1 MKRKLLSVL
10 IANLFAASAAVA
22 AEGDFQLSGS
32 IGLGV
37 RGISETSG
45 DRYKLNEYRD
55 LNQDGVISEI
65 DVKGRGGKY
74 HLDMFGE
81 NLGLDDQYIDLKG
94 GQYGVFKYR
103 LYDNKLRHNLTFGA
117 ITPYTGVGS
126 DTLRGV
132 VPFPNTNLATF
143 TRFDYG
149 YKREDIG
156 GMFEF
161 SNNSP
166 WYVRTE
172 VNEVTNKGVRP
183 VGYAQGSSPGQG
195 GVELP
200 TPVDY
205 KTTNFTLEGG
215 YSSRKGH
222 ASLSWT
228 QSKFSEGVNQLNWQN
243 GYFGNAMDAAL
254 LPPSNDMTKIAAN
267 GVLKQLPMSSTLAA
281 RYTYSKVTNSFTVQ
295 TAALNGTGG
304 GITTAAAT
312 PATFNGNVK
321 YETVSL
327 SLSSSPTRAL
337 DTKAYFNWNKK
348 DNNSTPI
355 AYAAGVFAGPGAQ
368 AQVIAARAA
377 DEHNNSYR
385 KTNFGLDLGY
395 RISKQNKLSGGYDWL
410 ETKRDRADYDKSKD
424 QKVFAQLKNSA
435 LANLDVRLKYQ
446 YLQRRS
452 DFKEPFVAPTDP
464 SNGYFLYA
472 VRRYDVSSFDQNLFK
487 LILDWNPA
495 PLLDLGFETIYKD
508 NKYKDVI
515 LGRTKDDRQE
525 FFVNVSYGDPKK
537 FRMSAFGTLEYVQY
551 DATHRYVGQAT
562 CTAAVSCD
570 PAAPAVSPPPTT
582 AYTWNTKNKD
592 KSYALGVGAD
602 WPVLAKLML
611 KGSYLYSVTEGAVDF
626 TTLAAAAAANYPRNI
641 VNFDNTKSHALNLR
655 GVYSLDKQWE
665 LTGGFAYE
673 RYRYTDDATTGYSNR
688 YVDGTTTTA
697 AYLSGAYA
705 NPDYTARILYLTGKY
720 KF

>member
-1 MKRKLLSVL
+1 MKIMKRKLISVL

-32 IGLGV
+32 VGLGL
-37 RGISETSG
+37 RAINTTGA
-45 DRYKLNEYRD
+45 DLYKLNEYRD
-55 LNQDGVISEI
+55 LNNNGLISEI
-65 DVKGRGGKY
+65 DLKGRGGSY
-74 HLDMFGE
+74 YLNLLGE

-94 GQYGVFKYR
+94 GQYGIFKYQV
-103 LYDNKLRHNLTFGA
+103 YDNRLRHNLTFGA
-117 ITPYTGVGS
+117 LTPYTGVGS
-126 DTLRGV
+126 NTLTRV
-132 VPFPNTNLATF
+132 AAFPNTNLATF

-156 GMFEF
+156 GMFEL

-166 WYVRTE
+166 WYVRAD
-172 VNEVTNKGVRP
+172 VNEVTSKGVRP

-205 KTTNFTLEGG
+205 KTRNFTLEGG
-215 YSSRKGH
+215 YSSKKGH
-222 ASLSWT
+222 ASVSWM
-228 QSKFSEGVNQLNWQN
+228 QSKFSEGVSQLNWQN
-243 GYFGNAMDAAL
+243 GYFGSGWDTAL

-281 RYTYSKVTNSFTVQ
+281 RYTYSKVTNNFTVQ

-312 PATFNGNVK
+312 PATFNGDVK
-321 YETVSL
+321 NQSL
-327 SLSSSPTRAL
+327 SLALNSSPAKAL
-337 DTKAYFNWNKK
+337 DSRVYYNWNKK

-355 AYAAGVFAGPGAQ
+355 AYAAGVFSGAGTQ

-385 KTNFGLDLGY
+385 KNNFGLDLGY
-395 RISKQNKLSGGYDWL
+395 RIDKQNKLSGGYDWL
-410 ETKRDRADYDKSKD
+410 ETKRDRADYNKSKD
-424 QKVFAQLKNSA
+424 QKVYAQLKNTT
-435 LANLDVRLKYQ
+435 LNNLEVRLKYE
-446 YLQRRS
+446 YMQRRS
-452 DFKEPFVAPTDP
+452 DFQEPFVAPTDT

-472 VRRYDVSSFDQNLFK
+472 VRRYDVSSFDRDLVK
-487 LILDWNPA
+487 LALDWNPA
-495 PLLDLGFETIYKD
+495 PLLDLGFETTYKK

-515 LGRTKDDRQE
+515 LGRTMDDRQE
-525 FFVNVSYGDPKK
+525 YFVNLGYGDPGV
-537 FRMSAFGTLEYVQY
+537 FRVSAFANLEYVQY

-562 CTAAVSCD
+562 CTATVSCD
-570 PAAPAVSPPPTT
+570 PAAPAVAA

-592 KSYALGVGAD
+592 KNYALGMGAD
-602 WPVLAKLML
+602 WPISGRLTL

-626 TTLAAAAAANYPRNI
+626 TTLAATTASNYPRNI
-641 VNFDNTKSHALNLR
+641 TNYDNTKGHTLNIR

-673 RYRYTDDATTGYSNR
+673 RYRYTDDATTGYT

-705 NPDYTARILYLTGKY
+705 NPDYTAKILYLMAKY